1 MLHPT
6 LLNIL
11 LCLRVIAPMKKI
23 IPLALLILLA
33 SLDACKTD
41 RSPKTV
47 DLASPA
53 AAKAQLDVLRDSV
66 DARWTQMLASD
77 DAKISAIRQVLREL
91 ANQPGT
97 DRTQLQQLTRANDR
111 LKKLR
116 YNQETMASSEQIDAY
131 DAAQDS
137 LLHVLYPIAQP
148 ASGQPNETV
157 RNLTEGIQT
166 SDSEVVTYRL
176 HYDQAAKQ
184 FNNYLQVHQEQLTKL
199 GGKYSK
205 LQPLPLFELQH

>member
-1 MLHPT
+1 
-6 LLNIL
+6 
-11 LCLRVIAPMKKI
+11 MKKI
-23 IPLALLILLA
+23 FPLVLLIALA

-41 RSPKTV
+41 RSPKSA

-77 DAKISAIRQVLREL
+77 DAKISATRQVLREL
-91 ANQPGT
+91 ANQPGV
-97 DRTQLQQLTRANDR
+97 DRAQLQQLTRANDR

-116 YNQETMASSEQIDAY
+116 HSQESMANSEQIDAY

-137 LLHVLYPIAQP
+137 LLHVLYPLAQP
-148 ASGQPNETV
+148 SGGQPSELV
-157 RNLTEGIQT
+157 RNLTEGIQA
-166 SDSEVVTYRL
+166 SDSEVVGYRL
-176 HYDQAAKQ
+176 RYDQAAKQ
-184 FNNYLQVHQEQLTKL
+184 FNNYLKVHQEQFTKL

-205 LQPLPLFELQH
+205 LQPLPLFELQQ

>member
-1 MLHPT
+1 MK
-6 LLNIL
+6 NIL
-11 LCLRVIAPMKKI
+11 PFAFLIA
-23 IPLALLILLA
+23 LA

-53 AAKAQLDVLRDSV
+53 AAKAQLEVLRDSV
-66 DARWTQMLASD
+66 DARWTQMIASD
-77 DAKISAIRQVLREL
+77 DAKISATRQVLREL
-91 ANQPGT
+91 ANQPGI

-111 LKKLR
+111 LKNVR
-116 YNQETMASSEQIDAY
+116 YNQQTMASSAQIDAY

-148 ASGQPNETV
+148 TGGQQNELI
-157 RNLTEGIQT
+157 RNLTEGIQS
-166 SDSEVVTYRL
+166 SDGEVVGYRL
-176 HYDQAAKQ
+176 RYDQAAKQ
-184 FNNYLQVHQEQLTKL
+184 FNNYLQVHQDQLSKL

-205 LQPLPLFELQH
+205 LQPLPLFELQQ

>member
-1 MLHPT
+1 
-6 LLNIL
+6 
-11 LCLRVIAPMKKI
+11 MKKI
-23 IPLALLILLA
+23 FPLALLVLLA

-41 RSPKTV
+41 RSPKSA

-66 DARWTQMLASD
+66 DARWTQMVASD
-77 DAKISAIRQVLREL
+77 DAKISATRQVLREL

-97 DRTQLQQLTRANDR
+97 DHSQLQLLTRANDR
-111 LKKLR
+111 LKRLR
-116 YNQETMASSEQIDAY
+116 YNQETMANSAQIDAY

-148 ASGQPNETV
+148 AAGQSSEMV

-166 SDSEVVTYRL
+166 SDNEVVGYRL
-176 HYDQAAKQ
+176 RYDQAAKQ
-184 FNNYLQVHQEQLTKL
+184 FNNYLKLHQEQLSKL
-199 GGKYSK
+199 GGKYAK
-205 LQPLPLFELQH
+205 LQPLPLFELQP